1 MKSLFTSILLIF
13 SAITFA
19 QIPSY
24 VPSNGLVGWWPFNGN
39 ANDESGNGNNGTVN
53 GATLAVDRFG
63 IADKAYSFDGV
74 DDFIN
79 LSNPLPDCAEFTI
92 SAFIFHT
99 KGSNYS
105 GILSDAT
112 TSSGNDL
119 YYNLNDNS
127 VGIKADKSGSTLFQC
142 PLPEVGYNPAPLATN
157 LMNGNS
163 WKHLTIVINQSQVK
177 LFINAQL
184 VSTLNVGGSNIG
196 FHAMNPVFG
205 KITDGAYSI
214 QFLSG
219 SLDDIGIWNRALTEC
234 EIKDLYYAQL
244 GYSTVD
250 AGADQTIC
258 KGDLVTLQGA
268 GGSSL
273 AWDNGVIDGVPFEPA
288 QSGAYVLTGADSLGC
303 IGTDT
308 VQVTVLEN
316 ASSTINQTAIDSYT
330 LNGQT
335 YTQSGT
341 YTQVVPAANGCDSV
355 ITLNLELDFT
365 GIQSHTKT
373 SLQLYP
379 NPVKDIMTLVGLK
392 GEAVSFAVY
401 SVDGKLIKS
410 GQTSG
415 EIQLEDL
422 KKGNYILK
430 IENEALPFVKL

>member
-1 MKSLFTSILLIF
+1 MKLTITTLFLLLTTI
-13 SAITFA
+13 SFA

-24 VPSNGLVGWWPFNGN
+24 VPTNGLVGWWPFNGN

-53 GATLAVDRFG
+53 GATLTVDRFG
-63 IADKAYSFDGV
+63 VADKAYSFDGV
-74 DDFIN
+74 NDFIEIANNN
-79 LSNPLPDCAEFTI
+79 LINPGNI
-92 SAFIFHT
+92 SISLWIKPNA
-99 KGSNYS
+99 
-105 GILSDAT
+105 LLT
-112 TSSGNDL
+112 TSNFGPTLVSKRENSGWGGAYQMNIGGNSFWADWTINGNGGIYHNDL
-119 YYNLNDNS
+119 
-127 VGIKADKSGSTLFQC
+127 
-142 PLPEVGYNPAPLATN
+142 PA
-157 LMNGNS
+157 S
-163 WKHLTIVINQSQVK
+163 
-177 LFINAQL
+177 
-184 VSTLNVGGSNIG
+184 
-196 FHAMNPVFG
+196 
-205 KITDGAYSI
+205 SI
-214 QFLSG
+214 QVGVLAHLVYTHDNNFVRLYLNGVLVEEEPSPGALSPNTLPLTFATRPGGLQFFNG

-273 AWDNGVIDGVPFEPA
+273 AWDNGVVDGVPFEPA

-365 GIQSHTKT
+365 GIQSHTNT

-430 IENEALPFVKL
+430 IENQALPFVKL

>member
-1 MKSLFTSILLIF
+1 MKSRILFATINLIF
-13 SAITFA
+13 SSVVFA
-19 QIPSY
+19 QIPTY
-24 VPSNGLVGWWPFNGN
+24 VPSNGLVGWWPFIGN

-53 GATLAVDRFG
+53 GATLTVDRFG
-63 IADKAYSFDGV
+63 VADKAYSFDGV
-74 DDFIN
+74 NDYIEVLNSPQLNSVNNFTLSIWVFFNDWNQSSSVWFATIEKQGQYSLQLIRLTSNTAN
-79 LSNPLPDCAEFTI
+79 LSGITVPVSSNSWNSYTLSFENNIVKVYANGTLQ
-92 SAFIFHT
+92 
-99 KGSNYS
+99 GSNNNS
-105 GILSDAT
+105 FTST
-112 TSSGNDL
+112 TS
-119 YYNLNDNS
+119 
-127 VGIKADKSGSTLFQC
+127 
-142 PLPEVGYNPAPLATN
+142 PL
-157 LMNGNS
+157 
-163 WKHLTIVINQSQVK
+163 
-177 LFINAQL
+177 
-184 VSTLNVGGSNIG
+184 
-196 FHAMNPVFG
+196 VFG
-205 KITDGAYSI
+205 IDPGG
-214 QFLSG
+214 QLEFLNG

-234 EIKDLYYAQL
+234 EIKDLYHAQL

-258 KGDLVTLQGA
+258 RGDLVTLQGA
-268 GGSSL
+268 EGSSL

-365 GIQSHTKT
+365 GIQPHTNT

-379 NPVKDIMTLVGLK
+379 NPVKDVMTLVGLK
-392 GEAVSFAVY
+392 GDAVSFAVY

>member
-1 MKSLFTSILLIF
+1 MKTLITLLFLLLSTI
-13 SAITFA
+13 SFA

-24 VPSNGLVGWWPFNGN
+24 VPTNGLVGWWPFNGN

-53 GATLAVDRFG
+53 GATLTVDR
-63 IADKAYSFDGV
+63 
-74 DDFIN
+74 
-79 LSNPLPDCAEFTI
+79 
-92 SAFIFHT
+92 
-99 KGSNYS
+99 
-105 GILSDAT
+105 
-112 TSSGNDL
+112 
-119 YYNLNDNS
+119 
-127 VGIKADKSGSTLFQC
+127 
-142 PLPEVGYNPAPLATN
+142 
-157 LMNGNS
+157 NGNS
-163 WKHLTIVINQSQVK
+163 NTAYYFSGLGCSTYIACNINTSSI
-177 LFINAQL
+177 ING
-184 VSTLNVGGSNIG
+184 VSIG
-196 FHAMNPVFG
+196 FWVQRNGPGCISPRIMKFYAPSDGPGTHVFG
-205 KITDGAYSI
+205 WPNNSNNPSMAFVTSTILSPFYQYNNISNSTWAHIIFTNDGTTAKLYQDGLLISSHNSTGI
-214 QFLSG
+214 VTLAGNANFGRMTNPANDAFNG

-234 EIKDLYYAQL
+234 EIKDLYHAQL

-258 KGDLVTLQGA
+258 RGDMVTLQGA

-341 YTQVVPAANGCDSV
+341 YTQVVAAANGCDSV

-365 GIQSHTKT
+365 GIQSHTNT

-379 NPVKDIMTLVGLK
+379 NPVKDVMTLVGLK

-401 SVDGKLIKS
+401 SIDGKLIKS
-410 GQTSG
+410 GQTSW

-430 IENEALPFVKL
+430 IENEVLPFVKL

>member
-1 MKSLFTSILLIF
+1 MKKHFKSLITFLFFF
-13 SAITFA
+13 SAISFA
-19 QIPSY
+19 QIPNY

-53 GATLAVDRFG
+53 GATLTADRFG
-63 IADKAYSFDGV
+63 VANKAYSFDGLNDYIEV
-74 DDFIN
+74 LNSPQLNSVTNFTLSIWVFFNDWNQSSSVWFATIEKQGQYSLQLIRLTSNTAN
-79 LSNPLPDCAEFTI
+79 LSGITVPVSSNSWNSYTLSFENNIVKVYANGTLQ
-92 SAFIFHT
+92 
-99 KGSNYS
+99 GSNNNS
-105 GILSDAT
+105 FTST
-112 TSSGNDL
+112 TSP
-119 YYNLNDNS
+119 
-127 VGIKADKSGSTLFQC
+127 V
-142 PLPEVGYNPAPLATN
+142 
-157 LMNGNS
+157 
-163 WKHLTIVINQSQVK
+163 
-177 LFINAQL
+177 
-184 VSTLNVGGSNIG
+184 
-196 FHAMNPVFG
+196 VFG
-205 KITDGAYSI
+205 IDPGGQI
-214 QFLSG
+214 EFLNG

-234 EIKDLYYAQL
+234 EIKDLYHAQL

-258 KGDLVTLQGA
+258 RGDLVTLQGA

-273 AWDNGVIDGVPFEPA
+273 AWDNGVIDGVPFDPA

-365 GIQSHTKT
+365 GIQPHTNT

-379 NPVKDIMTLVGLK
+379 NPVKDVMTLVGLK

-422 KKGNYILK
+422 IKGNYILK

>member
-1 MKSLFTSILLIF
+1 MKLTITTLLLLI
-13 SAITFA
+13 STISFA

-53 GATLAVDRFG
+53 GATLTVDRFG
-63 IADKAYSFDGV
+63 VADKAYSFDGNTV
-74 DDFIN
+74 TIPLTQQMVNMSNRTISFWFKTTGPQSGGRFFEATNYSWGAASYNSNLFDCWFNKSNIAYNAVGLSYPNHNSWYNIVYVCDSINSSVRVYLNGVNVHTSISVSNPGNPIDWQNHFLRLGQGNANESFGGDLDDF
-79 LSNPLPDCAEFTI
+79 
-92 SAFIFHT
+92 
-99 KGSNYS
+99 
-105 GILSDAT
+105 
-112 TSSGNDL
+112 
-119 YYNLNDNS
+119 
-127 VGIKADKSGSTLFQC
+127 
-142 PLPEVGYNPAPLATN
+142 
-157 LMNGNS
+157 
-163 WKHLTIVINQSQVK
+163 
-177 LFINAQL
+177 
-184 VSTLNVGGSNIG
+184 
-196 FHAMNPVFG
+196 
-205 KITDGAYSI
+205 
-214 QFLSG
+214 
-219 SLDDIGIWNRALTEC
+219 GIWDRALNLC
-234 EIKDLYYAQL
+234 EIQQLYTLQINSTTIYA
-244 GYSTVD
+244 GP
-250 AGADQTIC
+250 DQTIC
-258 KGDLVTLQGA
+258 RGDLVTLQGA
-268 GGSSL
+268 GVGSL

-365 GIQSHTKT
+365 GIQSHTNT

-379 NPVKDIMTLVGLK
+379 NPVKDVMTLVGLK

-430 IENEALPFVKL
+430 IENQALPFVKL

>member
-1 MKSLFTSILLIF
+1 MKHKITLLFLLLTLL
-13 SAITFA
+13 ATTFA

-53 GATLAVDRFG
+53 GATLTADRFG
-63 IADKAYSFDGV
+63 VANKAYSFDGV
-74 DDFIN
+74 NDYIEVLNSPQLNSVNNFTLSIWVFFNDWNQSSSVWFATIEKQGQYSLQLIRLTSNTAN
-79 LSNPLPDCAEFTI
+79 LSGITVPVSSNSWNCYTLSFENNIVKVYANGTLQ
-92 SAFIFHT
+92 
-99 KGSNYS
+99 GSNNNS
-105 GILSDAT
+105 FTST
-112 TSSGNDL
+112 TS
-119 YYNLNDNS
+119 
-127 VGIKADKSGSTLFQC
+127 
-142 PLPEVGYNPAPLATN
+142 PL
-157 LMNGNS
+157 
-163 WKHLTIVINQSQVK
+163 
-177 LFINAQL
+177 
-184 VSTLNVGGSNIG
+184 
-196 FHAMNPVFG
+196 VFG
-205 KITDGAYSI
+205 IDPGG
-214 QFLSG
+214 QLEFLNG

-258 KGDLVTLQGA
+258 RGDLVTLQGA

-273 AWDNGVIDGVPFEPA
+273 AWDNGVIDGVPFEPT

-308 VQVTVLEN
+308 VQVSVLEN

-365 GIQSHTKT
+365 GIQSHTNT

-379 NPVKDIMTLVGLK
+379 NPVKDVMTLVGLK

-410 GQTSG
+410 GQTTG

-430 IENEALPFVKL
+430 IDNDALPFVKM

>member
-1 MKSLFTSILLIF
+1 LGYPIVDGFDSYYDIYFTNQGLFYASFTGIN
-13 SAITFA
+13 
-19 QIPSY
+19 QY
-24 VPSNGLVGWWPFNGN
+24 SNFNC
-39 ANDESGNGNNGTVN
+39 
-53 GATLAVDRFG
+53 
-63 IADKAYSFDGV
+63 
-74 DDFIN
+74 N
-79 LSNPLPDCAEFTI
+79 LPLNQD
-92 SAFIFHT
+92 
-99 KGSNYS
+99 
-105 GILSDAT
+105 
-112 TSSGNDL
+112 
-119 YYNLNDNS
+119 
-127 VGIKADKSGSTLFQC
+127 Q
-142 PLPEVGYNPAPLATN
+142 
-157 LMNGNS
+157 
-163 WKHLTIVINQSQVK
+163 WKHLIIVYNNNTIFVYSNSV
-177 LFINAQL
+177 L
-184 VSTLNVGGSNIG
+184 VYTSNVQPLTGILGNHFFGASLTGTDQYLN
-196 FHAMNPVFG
+196 
-205 KITDGAYSI
+205 
-214 QFLSG
+214 G

-250 AGADQTIC
+250 AGADQTVC
-258 KGDLVTLQGA
+258 RGDLVTLQGA

-273 AWDNGVIDGVPFEPA
+273 AWDNGVVDGVPFEPA

-335 YTQSGT
+335 YTQSGA

-365 GIQSHTKT
+365 GIQTHSNS

>member
-1 MKSLFTSILLIF
+1 MKHTITLLFLLLTTI
-13 SAITFA
+13 SFA

-53 GATLAVDRFG
+53 GASLTVDRFG
-63 IADKAYSFDGV
+63 VADKAYSFDGV
-74 DDFIN
+74 NDFIEVQDDFN
-79 LSNPLPDCAEFTI
+79 LDLIVDFTI
-92 SAFIFHT
+92 SSWIKPNSF
-99 KGSNYS
+99 GLVNM
-105 GILSDAT
+105 ILSKHDVSLGTNAGTYAMGLWQDANLSLVNFQAAPNFNPLT
-112 TSSGNDL
+112 YPSSTGAIDL
-119 YYNLNDNS
+119 NYWQNFTVKYIKSTNS
-127 VGIKADKSGSTLFQC
+127 LSYFI
-142 PLPEVGYNPAPLATN
+142 
-157 LMNGNS
+157 NGNLVFS
-163 WKHLTIVINQSQVK
+163 TNILFEIDDTNQPLKIGTNTNGS
-177 LFINAQL
+177 
-184 VSTLNVGGSNIG
+184 SNINL
-196 FHAMNPVFG
+196 F
-205 KITDGAYSI
+205 
-214 QFLSG
+214 SG
-219 SLDDIGIWNRALTEC
+219 SLDDIGIWNRALTAC

-365 GIQSHTKT
+365 GIQSHTNT

>member
-1 MKSLFTSILLIF
+1 VKKHYKSLIVFLLITTISF
-13 SAITFA
+13 S

-24 VPSNGLVGWWPFNGN
+24 VPSNGLVGWWPFNGT

-53 GATLAVDRFG
+53 GATLTVDRFG
-63 IADKAYSFDGV
+63 VADKAYSFNANQKIGV
-74 DDFIN
+74 MMNNFPVYSVSVWAKIN
-79 LSNPLPDCAEFTI
+79 TWSQGGNIPGGTLVSHKSDALYGNGWAVEHNQNQWCWLEYNSGNSIQEFSGVPQLNTW
-92 SAFIFHT
+92 FHVVLT
-99 KGSNYS
+99 SDSSGLRNLYVNGNLIDTYS
-105 GILSDAT
+105 GGQVIT
-112 TSSGNDL
+112 GGNL
-119 YYNLNDNS
+119 YEFKIGAHID
-127 VGIKADKSGSTLFQC
+127 G
-142 PLPEVGYNPAPLATN
+142 P
-157 LMNGNS
+157 
-163 WKHLTIVINQSQVK
+163 TIWW
-177 LFINAQL
+177 FI
-184 VSTLNVGGSNIG
+184 
-196 FHAMNPVFG
+196 
-205 KITDGAYSI
+205 
-214 QFLSG
+214 G
-219 SLDDIGIWNRALTEC
+219 SLDDVGYWNRALTVC
-234 EIKDLYYAQL
+234 EIQNLYASQVL
-244 GYSTVD
+244 NANIN
-250 AGADQTIC
+250 AGPDQTIC
-258 KGDLVTLQGA
+258 RGDLVTLQGS

-273 AWDNGVIDGVPFEPA
+273 AWDNGVINGVPFEPA

-365 GIQSHTKT
+365 GIQSHTNT

-379 NPVKDIMTLVGLK
+379 NPVKDVMTLVGLK
-392 GEAVSFAVY
+392 GQAVSFAVY

-415 EIQLEDL
+415 VIQLEDL

>member
-53 GATLAVDRFG
+53 GATLTADRFG
-63 IADKAYSFDGV
+63 VADKAYSFDGV
-74 DDFIN
+74 NDKIIVSTVNMTSDFSIGFWFKMNSNNFQYPIGLGINNGNTVDLYNGYGIGFSSSNPPCQGMGISKMFIN
-79 LSNPLPDCAEFTI
+79 DAVSTCSPWIELLNSSSIQTWHYLVI
-92 SAFIFHT
+92 SRTNNEVKMYFNGIHNTSGTNLNFL
-99 KGSNYS
+99 
-105 GILSDAT
+105 GILS
-112 TSSGNDL
+112 L
-119 YYNLNDNS
+119 
-127 VGIKADKSGSTLFQC
+127 
-142 PLPEVGYNPAPLATN
+142 
-157 LMNGNS
+157 
-163 WKHLTIVINQSQVK
+163 
-177 LFINAQL
+177 
-184 VSTLNVGGSNIG
+184 
-196 FHAMNPVFG
+196 VFG
-205 KITDGAYSI
+205 VRTDNFAY
-214 QFLSG
+214 FNG

-258 KGDLVTLQGA
+258 RGDLVTLQGA
-268 GGSSL
+268 GVGSL

-288 QSGAYVLTGADSLGC
+288 QSGAYVLTGADSLDC

-365 GIQSHTKT
+365 GIQSHTNT

-379 NPVKDIMTLVGLK
+379 NPVKDVMTLVGLK

-422 KKGNYILK
+422 KKGNYLLK

>member
-1 MKSLFTSILLIF
+1 MKHTIILLFLLLTTI
-13 SAITFA
+13 SFA

-53 GATLAVDRFG
+53 GATLTVDRFG
-63 IADKAYSFDGV
+63 VADKAYSFDGV
-74 DDFIN
+74 NDYIEVLNSPQLNSVNNFTLSIWVFFNDWNQSSSVWFATIEKQGQYSLQLIRLTSNTAN
-79 LSNPLPDCAEFTI
+79 LSGITVPVSSNSWNSYTLSFENNIVKVYANGTLQ
-92 SAFIFHT
+92 
-99 KGSNYS
+99 GSNNNS
-105 GILSDAT
+105 FTST
-112 TSSGNDL
+112 TS
-119 YYNLNDNS
+119 
-127 VGIKADKSGSTLFQC
+127 
-142 PLPEVGYNPAPLATN
+142 PL
-157 LMNGNS
+157 
-163 WKHLTIVINQSQVK
+163 
-177 LFINAQL
+177 
-184 VSTLNVGGSNIG
+184 
-196 FHAMNPVFG
+196 VFG
-205 KITDGAYSI
+205 IDPGG
-214 QFLSG
+214 QLEFLNG

-258 KGDLVTLQGA
+258 RGDLVTLQGA

-308 VQVTVLEN
+308 VQVVVLEN

-341 YTQVVPAANGCDSV
+341 YMQVVPAANGCDSV

-365 GIQSHTKT
+365 GIQSHTNT

-392 GEAVSFAVY
+392 GDAVSFAVY

-422 KKGNYILK
+422 KKGNYILN
-430 IENEALPFVKL
+430 IDNHALPFVKL

>member
-1 MKSLFTSILLIF
+1 MKHTIILLFLLLTTI
-13 SAITFA
+13 SFA

-53 GATLAVDRFG
+53 GASLTADRFG
-63 IADKAYSFDGV
+63 VADKAYSFDGLNDYIEV
-74 DDFIN
+74 LNSPQLNSVNNFTLSIWVFFNDWNQSSSVWFATIEKQGQYSLQLIRLTSNTAN
-79 LSNPLPDCAEFTI
+79 LSGITVPVSSNSWNSYTLSFENNIVKVYANGTLQ
-92 SAFIFHT
+92 
-99 KGSNYS
+99 GSNNNS
-105 GILSDAT
+105 FTST
-112 TSSGNDL
+112 TS
-119 YYNLNDNS
+119 
-127 VGIKADKSGSTLFQC
+127 
-142 PLPEVGYNPAPLATN
+142 PL
-157 LMNGNS
+157 
-163 WKHLTIVINQSQVK
+163 
-177 LFINAQL
+177 
-184 VSTLNVGGSNIG
+184 
-196 FHAMNPVFG
+196 VFG
-205 KITDGAYSI
+205 IDPGG
-214 QFLSG
+214 QLEFLNG

-258 KGDLVTLQGA
+258 RGDMVTLQGT

-273 AWDNGVIDGVPFEPA
+273 AWDNGVIDGVPFEPS

-365 GIQSHTKT
+365 GIQSHTNT

-379 NPVKDIMTLVGLK
+379 NPVKDVMTLVGLK

-430 IENEALPFVKL
+430 IENQALPFVKL